1 MKKIFLAAVLAAVC
15 GSFSYGGQS
24 SPDALAGSPLYSDPV
39 FQDYIETAYG
49 YLNPANRFLPAPV
62 YRDAVASPA
71 QASVF
76 LIITPAKGGAAGL
89 LERLSAAGF
98 LFAGE
103 RTSYAGGGKVTRLLG
118 RASPGSVEAIRKV
131 EGVAGVRVDGK
142 KAKRSRAA

>member
-1 MKKIFLAAVLAAVC
+1 MKKIFLAVMIAAAC
-15 GSFSYGGQS
+15 GSFSYSGEN
-24 SPDALAGSPLYSDPV
+24 SPEALAGSPLYSDPV

-71 QASVF
+71 EASVF
-76 LIITPAKGGAAGL
+76 LIITPAKGDAAGL

-98 LFAGE
+98 SLAGE
-103 RTSYAGGGKVTRLLG
+103 RISYAGGSKTIRLLG
-118 RASPGSVEAIRKV
+118 RASPASVEAIRKV
-131 EGVAGVRVDGK
+131 EGVAGVRIGGK